1 MYTLIKAV
9 FCCVLHSY
17 FQNINDIVK
26 VQTTPT
32 TTKKNLQRI
41 LCNWIKMTDQ
51 KAEVDIGN
59 VERYARVDKKPE
71 SDGNLMNPNKS
82 GTLKS
87 M

>member
-1 MYTLIKAV
+1 
-9 FCCVLHSY
+9 
-17 FQNINDIVK
+17 
-26 VQTTPT
+26 
-32 TTKKNLQRI
+32 
-41 LCNWIKMTDQ
+41 MTDQ